1 MHTDQSVPPVV
12 AGPTPVADPLS
23 LKDLTTLLIKHYGV
37 HEGHFDLLI
46 EFQIGM
52 GSFGPTPEML
62 APGAAVSISKIG
74 LAKSVQIGD
83 KSVDAAVVNPKPARR
98 TSSKK

>member
-1 MHTDQSVPPVV
+1 MHTDQSEGPQFLT
-12 AGPTPVADPLS
+12 PTPIAEPLS
-23 LKDLTTLLIKHYGV
+23 LKELTTLLIKNYGL

-52 GSFGPTPEML
+52 GAFGPTPESM

-74 LAKSVQIGD
+74 LAKSAQIGD
-83 KSVDAAVVNPKPARR
+83 RSVDASVVNPKPTRR
-98 TSSKK
+98 KASKS